1 MVARRVT
8 LCGLTRRITRRIF
21 QVLSTLTKTANEP
34 DQICLE
40 SESEQDA
47 PLLGGDSA
55 SHVHRPSERSSHV
68 HPTFIHGKGLFSTS
82 KRPCIRS
89 RKVGVLGLVAA
100 CLMLGTF
107 LLQTDSLRN
116 GATAMKGVLKR
127 KANVNADS
135 LRDTYTSVSQ
145 QNRLGHADLTAELMS
160 CLGEDT
166 VPTSR
171 NCAQQT
177 LGHLVTMRNSSI
189 GNTQI
194 VCNPGSWDQNHGYWW
209 NPMTWGRFLRTKG
222 DKVGGPGSARFGTF
236 SWTYESAQ
244 LADPNALEL
253 RPSCHFSNVMLSRSG
268 DVFSTKPVPA
278 MFAHPTFEYY
288 TLPCDSFWPMDKRLE
303 GAKPCR
309 REYELKAMDA
319 SLKEEIS
326 LQQMPV
332 LDIPVFVFDMKHAF
346 NFGHFNLNLLLPLV
360 YRMARYY
367 EERSLD
373 HAVPKITTVGR
384 TDGKTSGSTMHFD
397 KNNLLVFGGSPQPSF
412 SPSSDFGP
420 KKFWSELRNLSNWPV
435 LSWESFTDFLN
446 TTGNGHVV
454 VKRFIVNN
462 EDSDF
467 EIRDL
472 MGQHKYVELARELL
486 TTPSPPPVS
495 ILHWSRTDGRTPV
508 NVDELEDALTRAGY
522 AVTNIKAGSLDV
534 KTQMS
539 LFNRF
544 DIVLSPYG
552 SSYMPA
558 IFSYDTTE
566 LVILNPACC
575 TAGFGYT
582 DRVAELAGVTMKRVR
597 HYKMQP
603 NGTWEQPELDCCRP
617 VQEQHSQCWTKV
629 CQHPLVGTSR
639 VDVESFLEFLHQ

>member
-21 QVLSTLTKTANEP
+21 QVLSPLTKTANEP
-34 DQICLE
+34 DQICRE

-68 HPTFIHGKGLFSTS
+68 HPTFIHGKGLFSTF
-82 KRPCIRS
+82 KRPCIRN
-89 RKVGVLGLVAA
+89 RKLGVLGLVAA

-222 DKVGGPGSARFGTF
+222 DEVGGPGSARFGTF

-326 LQQMPV
+326 L
-332 LDIPVFVFDMKHAF
+332 
-346 NFGHFNLNLLLPLV
+346 
-360 YRMARYY
+360 
-367 EERSLD
+367 
-373 HAVPKITTVGR
+373 
-384 TDGKTSGSTMHFD
+384 
-397 KNNLLVFGGSPQPSF
+397 
-412 SPSSDFGP
+412 
-420 KKFWSELRNLSNWPV
+420 
-435 LSWESFTDFLN
+435 
-446 TTGNGHVV
+446 
-454 VKRFIVNN
+454 
-462 EDSDF
+462 
-467 EIRDL
+467 
-472 MGQHKYVELARELL
+472 
-486 TTPSPPPVS
+486 
-495 ILHWSRTDGRTPV
+495 
-508 NVDELEDALTRAGY
+508 
-522 AVTNIKAGSLDV
+522 
-534 KTQMS
+534 
-539 LFNRF
+539 
-544 DIVLSPYG
+544 
-552 SSYMPA
+552 
-558 IFSYDTTE
+558 
-566 LVILNPACC
+566 
-575 TAGFGYT
+575 
-582 DRVAELAGVTMKRVR
+582 
-597 HYKMQP
+597 
-603 NGTWEQPELDCCRP
+603 
-617 VQEQHSQCWTKV
+617 
-629 CQHPLVGTSR
+629 
-639 VDVESFLEFLHQ
+639 